1 MKTHEYLIHILI
13 LILLS
18 TSLPILIVF
27 MILAMQNGL
36 EQTWMRAFKFLNDLV
51 EEIDKKG

>member
-27 MILAMQNGL
+27 LILSMQNGL
-36 EQTWMRAFKFLNDLV
+36 EQTWMRAFKFLNELV